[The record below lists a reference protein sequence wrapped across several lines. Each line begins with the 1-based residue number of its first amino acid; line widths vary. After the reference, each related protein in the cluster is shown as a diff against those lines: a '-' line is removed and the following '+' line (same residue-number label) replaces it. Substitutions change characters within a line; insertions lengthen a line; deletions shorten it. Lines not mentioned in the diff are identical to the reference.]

1 VEVRVGDRRAGG
13 AGMAG
18 LSRSE
23 GVGGVICAA
32 VVAASPDAFEI
43 NRN

>member
-1 VEVRVGDRRAGG
+1 
-13 AGMAG
+13 MAG
-18 LSRSE
+18 AE
-23 GVGGVICAA
+23 GGGLGDAVCAA

>member
-1 VEVRVGDRRAGG
+1 MTGAGG
-13 AGMAG
+13 ADGNTGAM
-18 LSRSE
+18 
-23 GVGGVICAA
+23 CAA